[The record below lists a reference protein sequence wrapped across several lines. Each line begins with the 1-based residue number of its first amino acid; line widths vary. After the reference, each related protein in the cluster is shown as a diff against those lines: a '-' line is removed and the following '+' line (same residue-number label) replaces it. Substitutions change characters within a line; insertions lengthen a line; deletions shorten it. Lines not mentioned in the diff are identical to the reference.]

1 MSAQPQPPRSL
12 IWVGGAFCMALAL
25 AAAVIARFGAGERGT
40 DLALAATARLAF
52 LFFWPAYA
60 GGPLVIL
67 FGPKFAAVRRRGQAL
82 GLAFASVLSIHLS
95 LVAWISWIG
104 HAPPA
109 QTFAIFGVGAVFTG
123 FLALSSVESFSRRL
137 HGIAWSTLRA
147 LGMNYLLFDFAF
159 DFFRPRPLRSVLLQL
174 EYRPFQVLVALALAA
189 RLLSILKQATRPASG
204 GLAGD

>member
-1 MSAQPQPPRSL
+1 MSAQTQPPRSL
-12 IWVGGAFCMALAL
+12 LWVGGALGLAL
-25 AAAVIARFGAGERGT
+25 TVAAAVVARFGVGERGS

-67 FGPKFAAVRRRGQAL
+67 FGSFFGAVRRRGQAL
-82 GLAFASVLSIHLS
+82 GLAFASVLSVHLS

-109 QTFAIFGVGAVFTG
+109 ETFAIFGAGAVFTAL
-123 FLALSSVESFSRRL
+123 LALSSIE
-137 HGIAWSTLRA
+137 GIARSLGVTGWPMLRA

-159 DFFRPRPLRSVLLQL
+159 DFFRPRPRQSVLIQI
-174 EYRPFQVLVALALAA
+174 EYLPFQVLVALAVAA
-189 RLLSILKQATRPASG
+189 RLLSILKQAVQATGAAPTG
-204 GLAGD
+204 